1 MVNWWFLFKRC
12 HGKYCTVYAIVTLF
26 AIEAA
31 SLPMATSAQQVE
43 LYGLKQ
49 ICTLARDKA
58 ANIYTDSRYAFRE
71 HRVLKCCRSNMSP
84 FQSK

>member
-1 MVNWWFLFKRC
+1 
-12 HGKYCTVYAIVTLF
+12 
-26 AIEAA
+26 
-31 SLPMATSAQQVE
+31 MATSAQEVE

-49 ICTLARDKA
+49 IYTLARDKA

-71 HRVLKCCRSNMSP
+71 HTVLKCCGSNMSP